1 MSFKCLTRLT
11 AIRIPDDDRLVPTAG
26 SQGSAVGRPGYVQ
39 DAFGLGA
46 EGFVVGS
53 SLLGILAQRLLR
65 RICDRCR
72 ETAPLDARQQT
83 WLEAMVGPHARRLD
97 FKRGAGCPRCNN
109 TGYYGRVGV
118 FELLRIDTPLAD
130 ALRNDDSAGFI
141 RIALNQRGFKPLPMA
156 AFE

>member
-1 MSFKCLTRLT
+1 
-11 AIRIPDDDRLVPTAG
+11 
-26 SQGSAVGRPGYVQ
+26 
-39 DAFGLGA
+39 
-46 EGFVVGS
+46 VGS

-72 ETAPLDARQQT
+72 ESAPLDARQQN

-156 AFE
+156 AFEYARQGITSMDEVLRLSGQIDEHDGIAAIAASLEPTEEKIYAAV